1 MFAPESVHNVPI
13 ALEAMFGQQ
22 PSYRVIAVIQVVNQL
37 VPFFAVWLCINP
49 NA

>member
-13 ALEAMFGQQ
+13 AFEPMFGQQ
-22 PSYRVIAVIQVVNQL
+22 PGNRVIAVIQVVNQV

>member
-1 MFAPESVHNVPI
+1 MLTPKSVDDVPI
-13 ALEAMFGQQ
+13 ALEPMFGQQ
-22 PSYRVIAVIQVVNQL
+22 AGNRVIAVIQVVNQV

>member
-1 MFAPESVHNVPI
+1 MLTPKSVYNVPI

-22 PSYRVIAVIQVVNQL
+22 PGYRVIAVIQVVNQV

>member
-1 MFAPESVHNVPI
+1 MLAPKSVHDVPI
-13 ALEAMFGQQ
+13 ALKAMFGQQ
-22 PSYRVIAVIQVVNQL
+22 PGYRVIAVIQVINQV

>member
-1 MFAPESVHNVPI
+1 MLAPKSVHNVPI
-13 ALEAMFGQQ
+13 ALEPMFGKQ
-22 PSYRVIAVIQVVNQL
+22 PGYRVVAVIQVVNQV